1 MSSELSQ
8 HICPGGSSCRV
19 MAVGSWTT
27 HLKKMRKS
35 TWIMK
40 PKISRWKRNYIN
52 TVYLKPPPKQ
62 CTPEDRY
69 FVWGVVRFGRSSSM
83 LTSLGLFVISS
94 GSPSF
99 ASPKLV
105 EGKQKTLNRNLK
117 LLGFHQK
124 GAHPLKQKVCHVHTV
139 DGSKIRRSPVDM
151 VNITFLQGFI
161 HPNGGCLGFLNHRQY
176 DFPVET
182 PHHHVHSDLLMA
194 VPPGHDHSDS
204 PSQQPRLRHGWNRKS
219 CCSESVVGRMIW

>member
-19 MAVGSWTT
+19 MAVGGWTT

-151 VNITFLQGFI
+151 VISHFYRVLYIQMVVVW
-161 HPNGGCLGFLNHRQY
+161 
-176 DFPVET
+176 DFWT
-182 PHHHVHSDLLMA
+182 IGS
-194 VPPGHDHSDS
+194 
-204 PSQQPRLRHGWNRKS
+204 
-219 CCSESVVGRMIW
+219 MISR